1 MAATAVEEALLGHL
15 QKLTISNSEE
25 WASSAGF
32 DHNLVKDVVKSLHGF
47 GYVEAEV
54 GFSFVSL
61 MVSRWCFF
69 VVSILNSGIWV
80 CRP

>member
-15 QKLTISNSEE
+15 QQLSISNSEE
-25 WASSAGF
+25 WATSAGF

-54 GFSFVSL
+54 Q
-61 MVSRWCFF
+61 
-69 VVSILNSGIWV
+69 
-80 CRP
+80 